1 MKVEKLKIGQK
12 VLVKAMYI
20 RRSNWEEVT
29 VENIGKKYYTL
40 SNGEKHL
47 IEDLTHHNP
56 VYGSRYEL
64 KLSQQQIDDET
75 LANELIQKI
84 RGYVGSYGSTKI
96 ELSKLKQI
104 LEILNK

>member
-1 MKVEKLKIGQK
+1 MKVEKLTIGQK
-12 VLVKAMYI
+12 VLVKAIYN
-20 RRSNWEEVT
+20 RNPKWEEVT

-64 KLSQQQIDDET
+64 KLSQQQIDDEI
-75 LANELIQKI
+75 LADELVQKI
-84 RGYVGSYGSTKI
+84 RGYVGSYGGAKI